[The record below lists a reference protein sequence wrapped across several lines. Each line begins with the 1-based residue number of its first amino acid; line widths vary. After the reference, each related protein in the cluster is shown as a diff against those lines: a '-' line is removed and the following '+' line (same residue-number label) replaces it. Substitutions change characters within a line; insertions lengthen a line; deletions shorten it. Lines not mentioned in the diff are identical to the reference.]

1 MAQGNLLPLSAEN
14 IIQLLKSEFRLV
26 FSKRGQD
33 YFTFC
38 PFHQEKTSS
47 FAFEPE
53 KKIFKCFGCG
63 FGVGS
68 VFKL

>member
-1 MAQGNLLPLSAEN
+1 MGQGNLLPLSAEN
-14 IIQLLKSEFRLV
+14 TIQLLKSEFHLT
-26 FSKRGQD
+26 FNKRGQD
-33 YFTFC
+33 YFAFC

-63 FGVGS
+63 FGVGN